1 MKLVSLAVP
10 NSATTAAVAISGTSA
25 QSALLTG
32 SDVVVMPTV
41 DCYVVRGRD
50 PTATVPGASAG
61 SMPILANLHWRLT
74 GIQPDEKL
82 AFITSGGTG
91 TAYVTDNA

>member
-10 NSATTAAVAISGTSA
+10 NAATTAAVSISGTSA
-25 QSALLTG
+25 QSSKLTG

-41 DCYVVRGRD
+41 DCFVIRGRD
-50 PTATVPGASAG
+50 PTATTSCLPL
-61 SMPILANLHWRLT
+61 LANLHWRLT
-74 GIQPDEKL
+74 GIGPDEKL